1 MTSDNGTFS
10 DITSRNSSLNV
21 EVHLTTTITDT
32 SGDIQLLIDAAK
44 GFASQAK
51 APSTRRAYQS
61 DWRAFTSWCRLSGF
75 SELPTRPEVVAMYIT
90 HLASSGRKVAT
101 INRALVSISQAHKM
115 GGYPSPTSAAQ
126 VLETLKGIRRTL
138 GTRQRQKAALETAD
152 LRVMVAE
159 LGDNLL
165 GLRDRALLLVG
176 FAGALRRSELI
187 GLNLD
192 NIEFAAD
199 GLVITLERSK
209 TDQEGRGRRIGVP
222 HGGSPLTCPV
232 RALRA
237 WLTAANI
244 VEGPVF
250 RRVGRWGRVG
260 EHRLNDRAVAR
271 VVQRCASAVG
281 LDPCLYAGHSLR
293 SGFATCAARAGKSER
308 SIMDQTGHR
317 SVAMVRRYI
326 RSGTLFVDNAASG
339 LL

>member
-1 MTSDNGTFS
+1 MF
-10 DITSRNSSLNV
+10 
-21 EVHLTTTITDT
+21 
-32 SGDIQLLIDAAK
+32 
-44 GFASQAK
+44 
-51 APSTRRAYQS
+51 
-61 DWRAFTSWCRLSGF
+61 
-75 SELPTRPEVVAMYIT
+75 IT

-115 GGYPSPTSAAQ
+115 GGHPSPTSAVQ
-126 VLETLKGIRRTL
+126 ILETLKGIRRNL
-138 GTRQRQKAALETAD
+138 GTRQRQKAALETAN

-192 NIEFAAD
+192 NIEFTAD
-199 GLVITLERSK
+199 GLVITIERSK
-209 TDQEGRGRRIGVP
+209 TDQEGHGRRIGLP

-232 RALRA
+232 RTLSA

-244 VEGPVF
+244 TDGPVF
-250 RRVGRWGRVG
+250 RGVGRWDRVG
-260 EHRLNDRAVAR
+260 SRRLNDRGVAR
-271 VVQRCASAVG
+271 ILKKHVSMIG
-281 LDPCLYAGHSLR
+281 LDPSHYAGHSLR
-293 SGFATCAARAGKSER
+293 SGFATSAARAGKSER
-308 SIMDQTGHR
+308 AIMSQTGHN

-326 RSGTLFVDNAASG
+326 HQGSLFADNAAAG